1 VRYNT
6 DTSETKEKIMSY
18 FVVEKNN
25 TYFDHVMIKDR
36 DENIIF
42 GNYLNMTY
50 DEMKSQKDLNNF
62 VVAIMDA
69 ADAMIPNENDKTIIT
84 LIGEDDVFIWSIIM
98 GTVDEVIRY
107 SLVNWKADGK
117 NYRYEP
123 LDK

>member
-1 VRYNT
+1 MN
-6 DTSETKEKIMSY
+6 Y

-36 DENIIF
+36 DDNIIF

-50 DEMKSQKDLNNF
+50 DEMKSQKDLDDF

-98 GTVDEVIRY
+98 GAVDEVVRY

>member
-1 VRYNT
+1 MN
-6 DTSETKEKIMSY
+6 Y

-25 TYFDHVMIKDR
+25 IYFDHVMIKDR

-42 GNYLNMTY
+42 GNYINMTY
-50 DEMKSQKDLNNF
+50 DEMKSQKDLNDF
-62 VVAIMDA
+62 VVAVMDA

-98 GTVDEVIRY
+98 GTVDEVVRY
-107 SLVNWKADGK
+107 SLVDWKKDGK